1 MLGKLATSLD
11 MNVEA
16 EARAEDKQ
24 WFSGRTG
31 VPCESDSH
39 EKVTPTGY
47 PLHRENRKNG
57 QRKIPVRENT
67 GNLEIWPKHRDLVC
81 LSCTFPVSEVNRYF
95 DICCKNFDFWGGA

>member
-47 PLHRENRKNG
+47 PLHRENRENG
-57 QRKIPVRENT
+57 QKNPCQ
-67 GNLEIWPKHRDLVC
+67 GKHREFGLLELYIPC
-81 LSCTFPVSEVNRYF
+81 F
-95 DICCKNFDFWGGA
+95 